1 MAKAI
6 QLITK
11 GNTTQI
17 STVTAGM
24 GKTGNTLIIKA
35 QAGVK
40 YELRD
45 VATKHAPKQLSFVRK
60 GKDLWI
66 KIKDEE
72 DPLNTTDSP
81 DIIIEDYYNYSTIN
95 LIGLSE
101 DGQYFNYVTPKDI
114 SDLFAIHTDEGQFS
128 FYSPGNILGVV
139 SILGLVSLIDV
150 SQKAKP
156 NNSAEDI
163 MPIEAFENMMTIM
176 IDMFSERMQNS
187 DDPFVEMANTMGS
200 MMYSFMDGLTGNTSE
215 ASIGEFALKMGEAI
229 HQFMIGLTGS
239 DENFAQTLGDMMG
252 TMLGSMMSK
261 MTGNTEAPLQSFMTI
276 MNDSISRFMNE
287 MSTNINSI
295 ISPIIDMMN
304 TMLTSID
311 GNIETIETMF
321 AATNETM
328 QSMIEMSPEY
338 MMTILRLSDDIG
350 LMADRIGEMADK
362 IVDTQVIQSE
372 NFLTTQE
379 NAIRLI
385 EILLSQPEPIQSMA
399 GFDVLVWDITS
410 AIDTLQS
417 ISNGYDVFPDNLY
430 IQDSSGTLE
439 TVPEIT
445 EPFVSMMEIFV
456 NEMMVLIMDTFTSEF
471 LTEGN
476 LFDNMANTMGS
487 MMYSFMD
494 GLTGNTSEASIEE
507 FALTMGEAIHQFMIG
522 LTGSDENFAQT
533 LGDMMGT
540 MLGSMMS
547 KMTGN
552 TEAPLQ
558 SFMTI
563 MNDSISRFMNEMST
577 NINSI
582 ISPIIDMMNTMLTS
596 IDGNIETIETMFA
609 ATNETMQS
617 MIEMSPEYMMTI
629 LRLSDDIGLMAD
641 RIGEMADKIVDTQV
655 IQSENFLTTQEN
667 AIRLIEILLSQ
678 PEPIQSMAGFD
689 VLVWDIT
696 SAIDTM
702 QSISNGY
709 DVFPDDIYV
718 QDSSGTLSMIKESDL
733 ILEDGSAVNISNFL
747 NDQSIIVGYT
757 IPNSSLMNVS
767 DLSALITS
775 IQSQTYSIQG
785 LPMIPTQNGIVSIAK
800 MNSIM
805 SLIMGMFIGVQ
816 FTSNYDTIDESALSE
831 ITEPFMSM
839 VEIFIDEMN
848 MDAMMPMINYIRE
861 NLIGI
866 MSDPDMIESLPYMA
880 EAMMNSMSDA
890 MASAESF
897 DEMMVLIMDAFT
909 SEILTEGNMFDNM
922 ANTMGSMMYSFMNGL
937 TGNNTEASIEEFAL
951 TMGETIHQFMI
962 GLAGSDE
969 NFAQT
974 LGDMMGS
981 MVGSMM
987 SGITGDSV
995 TPLQSFTN
1003 IMSDM
1008 TSRFIND
1015 MSTNMASVMDPMT
1028 SLLDTMMT
1036 TMDGNMETIETMFA
1050 VTNETMQNI
1059 IEMSPEYMMT
1069 ILRLSDDIGLMAD
1082 RIGEMA
1088 DRIVDTQVIQSENF
1102 LSMQEN
1108 ALRLVDIMIE
1118 NQTNLTDQ
1126 IGMEAFTEIMDNLN
1140 KINSVISSLIFSKF
1154 SAESILPSQ
1163 LYLQTPSGELIAISE
1178 SDLLNAD
1185 VSADISEFLNGN
1197 QLLVGFTIPN
1207 APLMTLNNLMEY
1219 VAFIQNGGFDMNQLP
1234 MFGFTVQDASMIDMS
1249 SIMNSII
1256 GMFVA
1261 TWATSTQ
1268 SIDPSVTGSFITI
1281 MESFMGDMENMTI
1294 EQFSSLM
1301 NQTITVISESTMID
1315 SMMQMSDTMMEM
1327 TTDLLSSISPNSF
1340 NAMTSTMI
1348 QSFDSTISVT
1358 NTPIDAMGYTMGST
1372 IFSFMRGLS
1381 QNEEELTDYELARM
1395 MGNISQQFM
1404 TKVTGSV
1411 DKSAAAMGEM
1421 IGSIMG
1427 AFMASITG
1435 DSQDPLGTFID
1446 NMMMSQ
1452 FINDFTDSASWMMKS
1467 IVDVMDTMLI
1477 AIQGNTDYII
1487 SMLDILNES
1496 AQDMIQMSPTYIA
1509 TILRLSDDIGLMA
1522 DRIGEM
1528 ANRIVQTEVIQSTN
1542 FLATQQNTMELI
1554 TMLTKSSFDFEP
1566 TTSEMLMVALENLTK
1581 FQNVMN
1587 NVSIAA
1593 ESLSN
1598 TIVPNNLYLIND
1610 LGELIQMNK
1619 TDLVN
1624 TTGGTDISS
1633 FLNQTNLLVGYTIP
1647 FSSSM
1652 TLADLSSMAQMIE
1665 GSGFDLQQ
1673 LPIFA
1678 NATSIMDID
1687 TFIESMF
1694 TTDSLNMID
1703 LPIDQFNQMIQNFQ
1717 SHIDLGVSPMD
1728 IIGQT
1733 AGSMIN
1739 AFMSNMIQTG
1749 MMQTS
1754 LEFNELMGNIV
1765 REFMIG
1771 ITGSQ
1776 EAPAVAMGEMIG
1788 SMIGSFMASITG
1800 DELTPMSSFAQTII
1814 ESFVQLADT
1823 ASQNILTIMDPTI
1836 ELMEMFINDMN
1847 TYTDLF
1853 ILMFENSDMTIDA
1866 MIDQIPSYL
1875 NTMLMLS
1882 DEIGLMADRI
1892 GEMADRIIDTQ
1903 VIMSENFLATQ
1914 QNAILLMSLL
1924 TENSDVI
1931 QDKMGSESFI
1941 TMMSTLS
1948 DAITTLNTVAASS
1961 IPQDYKSALY
1971 LQNADGEIIQLDSAQ
1986 LLLNDGFSFEI
1997 ASMLDGSTL
2006 LVGYSVPASSVIN
2019 MGGWMDVADI
2029 TALPVLDPNINLDMN
2044 DIIRSIMNMMMGN
2057 AIGIPIEQ
2065 SISAPF
2071 MSIMESFAD
2080 GMGISIDEFE
2090 TMFDS
2095 IMETTMVKDMVI
2107 AMKDIAQEVI
2117 TLTYMDQ
2124 FLAQEVIVDTIMN
2137 TFMAKGTPM
2146 AVMAELM
2153 GSIMNSLI
2161 GGMTGFGINA
2171 TPIQTAYSMGEM
2183 MKSFMIGLTG
2193 EEENLAIAI
2202 GEMIGSTMEAFM
2214 DAATGEGEDFLIILD
2229 SLIEQMTTEITANMS
2244 ELIVP
2249 MNDLFLILSE
2259 EMDQTIT
2266 QIQSMMATQN
2276 DNMQSILDQND
2287 AFIGTINTISQDI
2300 IEMSLKIEDMIQRI
2314 DQTIKLQTDN
2324 FIATQN
2330 NLNALV
2336 DSLIQLYTSSS
2347 IEFMKSGMGE
2357 ALNNLMTAQITLKTS
2372 LANIGLLAEYET
2384 MPGLLKGSLEDDI
2397 KEGLSTADYIFGFQG
2412 DDALFGMDGD
2422 DILDGGAG
2430 NDTLNGGEGND
2441 ILNGGDGV
2449 DLLYGDAGDDQII
2462 YDASDSIIDGG
2473 AGIDT
2478 LYIAGSG
2485 VTLDLT
2491 IIADTKI
2498 ISIEKIDLSGSGDN
2512 TFILNYSD
2520 LLALSNDSGIL
2531 FITGDSGDMV
2541 VLSEKVFV
2549 DTQTLGNTIYNT
2561 YSIDGTSSPNIWV
2574 QQGVTVL

>member
-11 GNTTQI
+11 GDTKQI

-35 QAGVK
+35 QADVK

-45 VATKHAPKQLSFVRK
+45 VATKHAPQQLSFVRK

-187 DDPFVEMANTMGS
+187 DDPFVE
-200 MMYSFMDGLTGNTSE
+200 
-215 ASIGEFALKMGEAI
+215 
-229 HQFMIGLTGS
+229 
-239 DENFAQTLGDMMG
+239 
-252 TMLGSMMSK
+252 
-261 MTGNTEAPLQSFMTI
+261 
-276 MNDSISRFMNE
+276 
-287 MSTNINSI
+287 
-295 ISPIIDMMN
+295 
-304 TMLTSID
+304 
-311 GNIETIETMF
+311 
-321 AATNETM
+321 
-328 QSMIEMSPEY
+328 
-338 MMTILRLSDDIG
+338 
-350 LMADRIGEMADK
+350 
-362 IVDTQVIQSE
+362 
-372 NFLTTQE
+372 
-379 NAIRLI
+379 
-385 EILLSQPEPIQSMA
+385 
-399 GFDVLVWDITS
+399 
-410 AIDTLQS
+410 
-417 ISNGYDVFPDNLY
+417 
-430 IQDSSGTLE
+430 
-439 TVPEIT
+439 
-445 EPFVSMMEIFV
+445 
-456 NEMMVLIMDTFTSEF
+456 
-471 LTEGN
+471 
-476 LFDNMANTMGS
+476 MANTMGS

-951 TMGETIHQFMI
+951 TMGETIHQFMV
-962 GLAGSDE
+962 GLAGIDE

-1050 VTNETMQNI
+1050 VTNETMQSM

-1102 LSMQEN
+1102 LSTQEN
-1108 ALRLVDIMIE
+1108 ALRLIDIMIE

-1197 QLLVGFTIPN
+1197 QLLVGFAIPN
-1207 APLMTLNNLMEY
+1207 APLMTLNNLMGH
-1219 VAFIQNGGFDMNQLP
+1219 VAFIQNGGFDMSQLP

-1261 TWATSTQ
+1261 TWFTSTQ

-1358 NTPIDAMGYTMGST
+1358 NTPIDAMGYTMGSI
-1372 IFSFMRGLS
+1372 IFSFIRGLS

-1395 MGNISQQFM
+1395 MGDISQQFM
-1404 TKVTGSV
+1404 TEVTGSV
-1411 DKSAAAMGEM
+1411 GKSAAAMGEM
-1421 IGSIMG
+1421 IGSMMG
-1427 AFMASITG
+1427 AFMASIAG

-1446 NMMMSQ
+1446 NMMVSQ

-1587 NVSIAA
+1587 NVSIAS

-1875 NTMLMLS
+1875 NTMLRLS
-1882 DEIGLMADRI
+1882 NDIGLMADRI
-1892 GEMADRIIDTQ
+1892 NEMASRIVDTQ

-1914 QNAILLMSLL
+1914 QNAISLMSLL
-1924 TENSDVI
+1924 AENSDVI
-1931 QDKMGSESFI
+1931 QDRMGSESFI

-1948 DAITTLNTVAASS
+1948 NAIITLDTIAASS

-1986 LLLNDGFSFEI
+1986 LLLDGSLSFDI

-2006 LVGYSVPASSVIN
+2006 LVGYTIPTSSV
-2019 MGGWMDVADI
+2019 MSMDGWMDI
-2029 TALPVLDPNINLDMN
+2029 TKIPYGITNITTLPILDSNIGLDMN
-2044 DIIRSIMNMMMGN
+2044 DIFRSIMNMMVGN
-2057 AIGIPIEQ
+2057 ALGIPMEQ

-2071 MSIMESFAD
+2071 MSIMESFSS
-2080 GMGISIDEFE
+2080 GMGLSINEFE

-2095 IMETTMVKDMVI
+2095 IMETMIVNDMVT
-2107 AMKDIAQEVI
+2107 ATKDIAQEVI
-2117 TLTYMDQ
+2117 ALTYMDQ
-2124 FLAQEVIVDTIMN
+2124 FFAPEVIVDTIMD
-2137 TFMAKGTPM
+2137 TFMTEGTPIAM
-2146 AVMAELM
+2146 MAEM
-2153 GSIMNSLI
+2153 IGSMINSLI
-2161 GGMTGFGINA
+2161 GETAGFGVNA

-2183 MKSFMIGLTG
+2183 MRSFMVGLTG

-2202 GEMIGSTMEAFM
+2202 GEMIGSMMEAFM
-2214 DAATGEGEDFLIILD
+2214 DAATGEGEDFLTIIY
-2229 SLIEQMTTEITANMS
+2229 SLTEQMTTEITANMS
-2244 ELIVP
+2244 ALITP
-2249 MNDLFLILSE
+2249 MNDLFLMLSE
-2259 EMDQTIT
+2259 EMDQTIA
-2266 QIQSMMATQN
+2266 QIQSMLAIQN

-2287 AFIGTINTISQDI
+2287 AFVGAMSAISQDI
-2300 IEMSLKIEDMIQRI
+2300 IEMSLKVEDMTQRI
-2314 DQTIKLQTDN
+2314 DQTIELQTDN

-2357 ALNNLMTAQITLKTS
+2357 VLNNLMTAQITLDTS
-2372 LANIGLLAEYET
+2372 LTNIGLLVEYET
-2384 MPGLLKGSLEDDI
+2384 MPGLLKGTLEDDI
-2397 KEGLSTADYIFGFQG
+2397 KEGLSTADYIFGFKG
-2412 DDALFGMDGD
+2412 DDTLFGMDGD
-2422 DILDGGAG
+2422 DILNG
-2430 NDTLNGGEGND
+2430 DTGND
-2441 ILNGGDGV
+2441 ILDGGIGNDILIDGNGTDTFNGG
-2449 DLLYGDAGDDQII
+2449 AGDDWIVI
-2462 YDASDSIIDGG
+2462 SSTAFVSIDGG
-2473 AGIDT
+2473 TDTDT
-2478 LYIAGSG
+2478 LYLSGNGMTLNLAGISG
-2485 VTLDLT
+2485 GQIV
-2491 IIADTKI
+2491 
-2498 ISIEKIDLSGSGDN
+2498 SIEKIDLTGSGN
-2512 TFILNYSD
+2512 NALILSHSD
-2520 LLALSNDSGIL
+2520 LLALSESSDIL
-2531 FITGDSGDMV
+2531 YVTGDSGDTV
-2541 VLSEKVFV
+2541 TLSEETFIATDLV
-2549 DTQTLGNTIYNT
+2549 DGITYNA
-2561 YSIDGTSSPNIWV
+2561 YDIDGTATADIWV
-2574 QQGVTVL
+2574 QQDITVL

>member
-66 KIKDEE
+66 KIKDKE
-72 DPLNTTDSP
+72 DLLNTINSP
-81 DIIIEDYYNYSTIN
+81 DIIIENYYNYSTVN
-95 LIGLSE
+95 LVGISE
-101 DGQYFNYVTPKDI
+101 DGQYFNYDTPKGI
-114 SDLFAIHTDEGQFS
+114 SDLFTIHMDEGQFS
-128 FYSPGNILGVV
+128 FYSPGSILGVAT
-139 SILGLVSLIDV
+139 ILGLVSLIDV

-156 NNSAEDI
+156 NDSAEDI
-163 MPIEAFENMMTIM
+163 VPLEAFENMMAIM
-176 IDMFSERMQNS
+176 IDMFSERMQDS

-200 MMYSFMDGLTGNTSE
+200 MVYSFMDGLTGNTSE
-215 ASIGEFALKMGEAI
+215 NSIGEFALAMGEAI

-252 TMLGSMMSK
+252 TAIGSMMSK

-276 MNDSISRFMNE
+276 MNDAMSRFMNE

-321 AATNETM
+321 ATTNETM
-328 QSMIEMSPEY
+328 QSMIEISPDY

-350 LMADRIGEMADK
+350 LMADRIGEMADR

-372 NFLTTQE
+372 NFLSTQE

-385 EILLSQPEPIQSMA
+385 EILLSQPEHIQSMA

-417 ISNGYDVFPDNLY
+417 ISNGYDVFPDDIY
-430 IQDSSGTLE
+430 VQDSSGTLE
-439 TVPEIT
+439 TAAEIT
-445 EPFVSMMEIFV
+445 EPLASMMEIFI
-456 NEMMVLIMDTFTSEF
+456 NEMMVLIIDAFTSEI

-476 LFDNMANTMGS
+476 MLDNMANTMGS

-494 GLTGNTSEASIEE
+494 GLTGNTSEASIEG

-522 LTGSDENFAQT
+522 LTGSDEDFAQT

-540 MLGSMMS
+540 AVGSMMS

-563 MNDSISRFMNEMST
+563 MNDAMSRFMNEMST

-609 ATNETMQS
+609 TTNETMQS
-617 MIEMSPEYMMTI
+617 M
-629 LRLSDDIGLMAD
+629 
-641 RIGEMADKIVDTQV
+641 
-655 IQSENFLTTQEN
+655 
-667 AIRLIEILLSQ
+667 
-678 PEPIQSMAGFD
+678 
-689 VLVWDIT
+689 
-696 SAIDTM
+696 
-702 QSISNGY
+702 
-709 DVFPDDIYV
+709 
-718 QDSSGTLSMIKESDL
+718 
-733 ILEDGSAVNISNFL
+733 
-747 NDQSIIVGYT
+747 
-757 IPNSSLMNVS
+757 
-767 DLSALITS
+767 
-775 IQSQTYSIQG
+775 
-785 LPMIPTQNGIVSIAK
+785 
-800 MNSIM
+800 
-805 SLIMGMFIGVQ
+805 
-816 FTSNYDTIDESALSE
+816 
-831 ITEPFMSM
+831 
-839 VEIFIDEMN
+839 
-848 MDAMMPMINYIRE
+848 
-861 NLIGI
+861 
-866 MSDPDMIESLPYMA
+866 
-880 EAMMNSMSDA
+880 
-890 MASAESF
+890 
-897 DEMMVLIMDAFT
+897 
-909 SEILTEGNMFDNM
+909 
-922 ANTMGSMMYSFMNGL
+922 
-937 TGNNTEASIEEFAL
+937 
-951 TMGETIHQFMI
+951 
-962 GLAGSDE
+962 
-969 NFAQT
+969 
-974 LGDMMGS
+974 
-981 MVGSMM
+981 
-987 SGITGDSV
+987 
-995 TPLQSFTN
+995 
-1003 IMSDM
+1003 
-1008 TSRFIND
+1008 
-1015 MSTNMASVMDPMT
+1015 
-1028 SLLDTMMT
+1028 
-1036 TMDGNMETIETMFA
+1036 
-1050 VTNETMQNI
+1050 

-1102 LSMQEN
+1102 LSTQENAIRLIEILLSQPEHIQSMAGFDVLVWDITSAIDTLQSISNGYDVFPNDIYVQDSSGILSMIKESDLIQEDGSAVNISNFLNDQSIIVGYTIPNLSLMNVSNLSALMTFIQSQTYSIQDLPMIPTQNGIVSITQMNSIMSLIMGMFIGAQFTSNYDTIDESALSEITEPFMSMVEIFIDEMNMDAMVPMINYIRENLISMMSDPDMIESLPYIAQTMMNSMSDTVASVESFDEMMVLIMDAFTSEILAEGNMFGNMANTMGSMMYSFMDGLTGNTSEASIEGFALTMGKAIHQFMIGLTGSDENFAQTLGDMMGSMVGSMMAGITGDNAAPLQSFTNIMSDMMSRFINDMSANMASVMDPMISLLDTMMTTMDGNIETIETMFATTNETMQSMIEMSPEYMMTILRLSDDIGLMADRIGEMADRIVDTQVIQSENFLSTQEN
-1108 ALRLVDIMIE
+1108 ALRLIDIMIE

-1126 IGMEAFTEIMDNLN
+1126 IGIEAFSEIMDNLN
-1140 KINSVISSLIFSKF
+1140 KINSVISSLIFSNF

-1197 QLLVGFTIPN
+1197 QLLVGFTISN
-1207 APLMTLNNLMEY
+1207 APLMTLNKLMEY
-1219 VAFIQNGGFDMNQLP
+1219 VAFIQNGGVDISQLP
-1234 MFGFTVQDASMIDMS
+1234 MFGFTAQDASMIDMS

-1256 GMFVA
+1256 GMFMA
-1261 TWATSTQ
+1261 TWFTSSQPIDSFAT
-1268 SIDPSVTGSFITI
+1268 DSFITI
-1281 MESFMGDMENMTI
+1281 MESFIGDTGNMTI

-1301 NQTITVISESTMID
+1301 NQAITVISENTLID
-1315 SMMQMSDTMMEM
+1315 SMMQMSDAMMGM
-1327 TTDLLSSISPNSF
+1327 TTNMLGSISPSSF
-1340 NAMTSTMI
+1340 NAMTSTAI
-1348 QSFDSTISVT
+1348 QSFDSTILLT
-1358 NTPIDAMGYTMGST
+1358 DTPIDAMGYTMGST

-1395 MGNISQQFM
+1395 MGDISQQFM
-1404 TKVTGSV
+1404 AEVTGNV
-1411 DKSAAAMGEM
+1411 NKSAAAMGEM
-1421 IGSIMG
+1421 MGSMMG

-1435 DSQDPLGTFID
+1435 DSQNPLGTFAD

-1452 FINDFTDSASWMMKS
+1452 FINDFTDSTLWITKS
-1467 IVDVMDTMLI
+1467 IVDVMDTILI
-1477 AIQGNTDYII
+1477 TIQGNTDYII
-1487 SMLDILNES
+1487 SMFEILNDS
-1496 AQDMIQMSPTYIA
+1496 AQDMIQMSPTYMA
-1509 TILRLSDDIGLMA
+1509 TILRLSDDIDLMA

-1528 ANRIVQTEVIQSTN
+1528 ADRIVQTEVIQSAN

-1554 TMLTKSSFDFEP
+1554 TMLTESSFEFDP
-1566 TTSEMLMVALENLTK
+1566 ATSEMLEIALENLTK
-1581 FQNVMN
+1581 FQNIMN
-1587 NVSIAA
+1587 DISIAA
-1593 ESLSN
+1593 ESINS
-1598 TIVPNNLYLIND
+1598 TIVPSDLYLIND
-1610 LGELIQMNK
+1610 LGELIQISK
-1619 TDLVN
+1619 TDLIN
-1624 TTGGTDISS
+1624 TADSTDISS
-1633 FLNQTNLLVGYTIP
+1633 FLNQTNLLVGYKVP
-1647 FSSSM
+1647 LGSSM
-1652 TLADLSSMAQMIE
+1652 SLSELISMAQMIE
-1665 GSGFDLQQ
+1665 ERGFDLEQ
-1673 LPIFA
+1673 LPIFG
-1678 NATSIMDID
+1678 NATSIMDIN
-1687 TFIESMF
+1687 TFISSML
-1694 TTDSLNMID
+1694 TTDPLNIID
-1703 LPIDQFNQMIQNFQ
+1703 LPIDQFNQIIQNFQ
-1717 SHIDLGVSPMD
+1717 SHIDLGVSPID
-1728 IIGQT
+1728 IIGQA
-1733 AGSMIN
+1733 AGSMVN
-1739 AFMSNMIQTG
+1739 AFMSNMIQSD

-1754 LEFNELMGNIV
+1754 LEFNELMGNTI

-1771 ITGSQ
+1771 MTGSQ

-1823 ASQNILTIMDPTI
+1823 ASQNILTIMDPAI

-1847 TYTDLF
+1847 TYMDLF

-1866 MIDQIPSYL
+1866 MIEQIPSYL
-1875 NTMLMLS
+1875 DTMLRLS
-1882 DEIGLMADRI
+1882 DDIGLMADRI
-1892 GEMADRIIDTQ
+1892 GEMADRIVNTQ
-1903 VIMSENFLATQ
+1903 VIMSDNFLATQ
-1914 QNAILLMSLL
+1914 QNAIALMNLL
-1924 TENSDVI
+1924 TENSAVI
-1931 QDKMGSESFI
+1931 QNGMGSDSFSA
-1941 TMMSTLS
+1941 MMSTLS
-1948 DAITTLNTVAASS
+1948 DAITTLDTIATSS

-1971 LQNADGEIIQLDSAQ
+1971 LQNADGEIIQLDSTQ
-1986 LLLNDGFSFEI
+1986 LLLNDSFSFEI

-2006 LVGYSVPASSVIN
+2006 LVGYEVPASSI
-2019 MGGWMDVADI
+2019 MSMDEWMDVADI
-2029 TALPVLDPNINLDMN
+2029 TALPLLDPNINLDMN

-2057 AIGIPIEQ
+2057 AIGIPMEQ

-2071 MSIMESFAD
+2071 MAIMESFAD
-2080 GMGISIDEFE
+2080 GMGLSINEFE

-2107 AMKDIAQEVI
+2107 AMNDIAQEVI
-2117 TLTYMDQ
+2117 ALTCMDQ
-2124 FLAQEVIVDTIMN
+2124 FFAPEVIVDTIIN
-2137 TFMAKGTPM
+2137 TFMAEGTPM
-2146 AVMAELM
+2146 AVMVELM

-2161 GGMTGFGINA
+2161 GGIAGFEINA

-2183 MKSFMIGLTG
+2183 MKSFMVGLTG

-2214 DAATGEGEDFLIILD
+2214 DAAAGEGEDFLIILD

-2244 ELIVP
+2244 ALIVP

-2266 QIQSMMATQN
+2266 QIQSMMATHN

-2287 AFIGTINTISQDI
+2287 AFISSMSAISQDI
-2300 IEMSLKIEDMIQRI
+2300 IKMSLKVEDMIQRI
-2314 DQTIKLQTDN
+2314 DQTIKLQTNN
-2324 FIATQN
+2324 FITTQN
-2330 NLNALV
+2330 NLNVLV

-2357 ALNNLMTAQITLKTS
+2357 TLDNLMTAQITLETS
-2372 LANIGLLAEYET
+2372 LVNIGLLAEYET
-2384 MPGLLKGSLEDDI
+2384 IPGLIKGSLEDDAI
-2397 KEGLSTADYIFGFQG
+2397 EGLSDADYIFGFQG
-2412 DDALFGMDGD
+2412 DDTLFGMDGD
-2422 DILDGGAG
+2422 DILDGGVD
-2430 NDTLNGGEGND
+2430 NDTLNGGDGND
-2441 ILNGGDGV
+2441 ILNGGDGI
-2449 DLLYGDAGDDQII
+2449 DFLYGDAGDDQII
-2462 YDASDSIIDGG
+2462 YDASDFIIDGR

-2478 LYIAGSG
+2478 LHIAGSG

-2498 ISIEKIDLSGSGDN
+2498 IGIEKINLSGSGSN

-2520 LLALSNDSGIL
+2520 LLALKNDSGIL

-2561 YSIDGTSSPNIWV
+2561 YCIGGASSPNIWV
-2574 QQGVTVL
+2574 QQEVMVI

>member
-11 GNTTQI
+11 SDTKQI

-35 QAGVK
+35 QADVK

-45 VATKHAPKQLSFVRK
+45 VATKHALQHLSFVRK

-66 KIKDEE
+66 KIKDDK
-72 DPLNTTDSP
+72 DPLNTTDVP
-81 DIIIEDYYNYSTIN
+81 DIIIENYYNYSTIN
-95 LIGLSE
+95 LVGFSKN
-101 DGQYFNYVTPKDI
+101 GQYFNYVAPKDI
-114 SDLFAIHTDEGQFS
+114 SDLFAIHMDEGQFS
-128 FYSPGNILGVV
+128 FYSPGSILVV
-139 SILGLVSLIDV
+139 ASILGLVSLIDV

-163 MPIEAFENMMTIM
+163 MPVEAFENMMTIM
-176 IDMFSERMQNS
+176 IDTFSERMQNS
-187 DDPFVEMANTMGS
+187 DDPFIEMANTMGS
-200 MMYSFMDGLTGNTSE
+200 MMYSFMDGLTGNTAE
-215 ASIGEFALKMGEAI
+215 ASVEGFALTMGEAI

-239 DENFAQTLGDMMG
+239 DENFAQTLGDVMG
-252 TMLGSMMSK
+252 SMVGSMMSK

-276 MNDSISRFMNE
+276 MNDSMSRFMNE

-328 QSMIEMSPEY
+328 QSMIEMSPDY

-350 LMADRIGEMADK
+350 LMADRIGEMADR

-372 NFLTTQE
+372 NFLSTQE
-379 NAIRLI
+379 NALRLI

-417 ISNGYDVFPDNLY
+417 ISNGYDVFPDDIY
-430 IQDSSGTLE
+430 IQDSSGILSMIKESDLIQEDGSAVNISNFLNDQSIVVGYTIPNLSLMNISDLSALMTFIQSQTYSIQDLPMIPTQNGIVSIAQMNSIMSLIMGMFIGAQFTSNYDTIDE
-439 TVPEIT
+439 SALSEIT
-445 EPFVSMMEIFV
+445 EPFMSMVEIFIDEMNMDAMVPMINYIRENLISMMSDPDMIESLPYIAQTMMNSMSDTVASVESFD
-456 NEMMVLIMDTFTSEF
+456 EMMVLIMDIFTSKI
-471 LTEGN
+471 LAEGN
-476 LFDNMANTMGS
+476 MFDNMANTMGS

-494 GLTGNTSEASIEE
+494 GLTGNTAEASVEG

-533 LGDMMGT
+533 LGDVMGS
-540 MLGSMMS
+540 MVGSMMS

-563 MNDSISRFMNEMST
+563 MNDSMSRFMNEMST

-617 MIEMSPEYMMTI
+617 MIEMSP
-629 LRLSDDIGLMAD
+629 D
-641 RIGEMADKIVDTQV
+641 
-655 IQSENFLTTQEN
+655 
-667 AIRLIEILLSQ
+667 
-678 PEPIQSMAGFD
+678 
-689 VLVWDIT
+689 
-696 SAIDTM
+696 
-702 QSISNGY
+702 
-709 DVFPDDIYV
+709 
-718 QDSSGTLSMIKESDL
+718 
-733 ILEDGSAVNISNFL
+733 
-747 NDQSIIVGYT
+747 
-757 IPNSSLMNVS
+757 
-767 DLSALITS
+767 
-775 IQSQTYSIQG
+775 
-785 LPMIPTQNGIVSIAK
+785 
-800 MNSIM
+800 
-805 SLIMGMFIGVQ
+805 
-816 FTSNYDTIDESALSE
+816 
-831 ITEPFMSM
+831 
-839 VEIFIDEMN
+839 
-848 MDAMMPMINYIRE
+848 
-861 NLIGI
+861 
-866 MSDPDMIESLPYMA
+866 
-880 EAMMNSMSDA
+880 
-890 MASAESF
+890 
-897 DEMMVLIMDAFT
+897 
-909 SEILTEGNMFDNM
+909 
-922 ANTMGSMMYSFMNGL
+922 
-937 TGNNTEASIEEFAL
+937 
-951 TMGETIHQFMI
+951 
-962 GLAGSDE
+962 
-969 NFAQT
+969 
-974 LGDMMGS
+974 
-981 MVGSMM
+981 
-987 SGITGDSV
+987 
-995 TPLQSFTN
+995 
-1003 IMSDM
+1003 
-1008 TSRFIND
+1008 
-1015 MSTNMASVMDPMT
+1015 
-1028 SLLDTMMT
+1028 
-1036 TMDGNMETIETMFA
+1036 
-1050 VTNETMQNI
+1050 
-1059 IEMSPEYMMT
+1059 YMMT

-1102 LSMQEN
+1102 LSTQEN
-1108 ALRLVDIMIE
+1108 ALRLIEIMIE

-1126 IGMEAFTEIMDNLN
+1126 IGIKAFTEIMDNLN
-1140 KINSVISSLIFSKF
+1140 KINSVISSLIFSNF

-1207 APLMTLNNLMEY
+1207 APLMTLNKLIEY
-1219 VAFIQNGGFDMNQLP
+1219 VAFIQNGGLDMSQLP
-1234 MFGFTVQDASMIDMS
+1234 MLGFTAQDVSMIDMS

-1256 GMFVA
+1256 GMFMA
-1261 TWATSTQ
+1261 TWLTSSQ
-1268 SIDPSVTGSFITI
+1268 SLDPSVTSSFITI
-1281 MESFMGDMENMTI
+1281 IEDFMSDMGNMTI

-1301 NQTITVISESTMID
+1301 NQTITVISGSTMID
-1315 SMMQMSDTMMEM
+1315 SMMQMSDSMMEM
-1327 TTDLLSSISPNSF
+1327 TTDLLSEMSLNSF
-1340 NAMTSTMI
+1340 NTMTSTAI
-1348 QSFDSTISVT
+1348 QSIDSTISVT
-1358 NTPIDAMGYTMGST
+1358 NTPIDAMGYTMGSI

-1381 QNEEELTDYELARM
+1381 QNEEELTNYELARM
-1395 MGNISQQFM
+1395 MGDISQQFM
-1404 TKVTGSV
+1404 AEVTGNIN
-1411 DKSAAAMGEM
+1411 KPAAAMGEM
-1421 IGSIMG
+1421 MGSMMG

-1446 NMMMSQ
+1446 NMMKSQ
-1452 FINDFTDSASWMMKS
+1452 FINDFTDSTSWMMKS
-1467 IVDVMDTMLI
+1467 MVDVMDTMLI
-1477 AIQGNTDYII
+1477 TIQGNTDYII
-1487 SMLDILNES
+1487 SMLEILNDS

-1528 ANRIVQTEVIQSTN
+1528 AGRIVQTEVIQSAN
-1542 FLATQQNTMELI
+1542 FLTTQQNTMELI
-1554 TMLTKSSFDFEP
+1554 TMLNESSFEFEP
-1566 TTSEMLMVALENLTK
+1566 TTNEMLRVALENLTK
-1581 FQNVMN
+1581 FQNIMN

-1593 ESLSN
+1593 ESLSS
-1598 TIVPNNLYLIND
+1598 TIVPNDLYLIND
-1610 LGELIQMNK
+1610 LGELMQISK

-1624 TTGGTDISS
+1624 YAGSTDISL
-1633 FLNQTNLLVGYTIP
+1633 FLDQANLLVGYTIP
-1647 FSSSM
+1647 FNSSM

-1665 GSGFDLQQ
+1665 VSGFSLEQ

-1678 NATSIMDID
+1678 NATSIMDIN
-1687 TFIESMF
+1687 TFMESMF
-1694 TTDSLNMID
+1694 TTDTLNMID

-1739 AFMSNMIQTG
+1739 AFMNNMIQAD

-1754 LEFNELMGNIV
+1754 LEFVELMGNTV

-1776 EAPAVAMGEMIG
+1776 EVPAMAMGEMIG

-1800 DELTPMSSFAQTII
+1800 DELTPMNSFAQTII

-1836 ELMEMFINDMN
+1836 ELMEMFVNDMN
-1847 TYTDLF
+1847 TYMDLF
-1853 ILMFENSDMTIDA
+1853 ILMFENSDATIDV

-1875 NTMLMLS
+1875 DTMLRLS
-1882 DEIGLMADRI
+1882 SDIGLMTDRI
-1892 GEMADRIIDTQ
+1892 GEMADRIVDTQ
-1903 VIMSENFLATQ
+1903 MIMSENFLATQ
-1914 QNAILLMSLL
+1914 QNAISLMSLL

-1941 TMMSTLS
+1941 AMISTLS
-1948 DAITTLNTVAASS
+1948 NAIIMLDTIAASS

-1971 LQNADGEIIQLDSAQ
+1971 LQNADGEIIQLSSAQ
-1986 LLLNDGFSFEI
+1986 LLLNDSFSFEV

-2006 LVGYSVPASSVIN
+2006 LVGYTIPASSIMSMN
-2019 MGGWMDVADI
+2019 EWMDI
-2029 TALPVLDPNINLDMN
+2029 TKIPYGITNITTLPILDPNINLDMN
-2044 DIIRSIMNMMMGN
+2044 DIFRSIMNMMMGN
-2057 AIGIPIEQ
+2057 AIGIPMEQ

-2071 MSIMESFAD
+2071 MSIMESFAN
-2080 GMGISIDEFE
+2080 GMGLSIDEFE

-2095 IMETTMVKDMVI
+2095 IMETMMVNDMVA

-2117 TLTYMDQ
+2117 ALTYMDQ
-2124 FLAQEVIVDTIMN
+2124 FFAPEVIVDTIMN
-2137 TFMAKGTPM
+2137 TFMTEGTPIAM
-2146 AVMAELM
+2146 MAEML
-2153 GSIMNSLI
+2153 GSMMNSLI
-2161 GGMTGFGINA
+2161 GGTGFEINA
-2171 TPIQTAYSMGEM
+2171 TPIQTAYNMGEM
-2183 MKSFMIGLTG
+2183 MKSFMVGFTG
-2193 EEENLAIAI
+2193 NQENLAIAI

-2214 DAATGEGEDFLIILD
+2214 DAVTGEGEDFTTIIN
-2229 SLIEQMTTEITANMS
+2229 SLKEQMVTEITANMS
-2244 ELIVP
+2244 ALIDPV
-2249 MNDLFLILSE
+2249 NDLFLVLSE

-2266 QIQSMMATQN
+2266 QMQSMMIIQN

-2287 AFIGTINTISQDI
+2287 TFISAMSAISQDI
-2300 IEMSLKIEDMIQRI
+2300 IEMSLKIEDMIRRV
-2314 DQTIKLQTDN
+2314 DQTIKLQTNN
-2324 FIATQN
+2324 FITTQN

-2336 DSLIQLYTSSS
+2336 DSLLQLYTSSS

-2357 ALNNLMTAQITLKTS
+2357 VLNNLMTAQITMETS
-2372 LANIGLLAEYET
+2372 LANIGLLSEYET

-2397 KEGLSTADYIFGFQG
+2397 KEGLNTADYIFGFKGNDIING
-2412 DDALFGMDGD
+2412 DSGN

-2430 NDTLNGGEGND
+2430 NDTISGGDGND
-2441 ILNGGDGV
+2441 ILNGGDGI
-2449 DLLYGDAGDDQII
+2449 DLLFGDASDDQIV

-2473 AGIDT
+2473 TGIDT

-2491 IIADTKI
+2491 TIADTKI
-2498 ISIEKIDLSGSGDN
+2498 IGIEKIDITGSGNN
-2512 TFILNYSD
+2512 TLKLNYSD
-2520 LLALSNDSGIL
+2520 LLALSN
-2531 FITGDSGDMV
+2531 TGDVLYVTGNGGDMV
-2541 VLSEKVFV
+2541 TLTGAVF
-2549 DTQTLGNTIYNT
+2549 TGSKTLDNIIYNT
-2561 YSIDGTSSPNIWV
+2561 YNIGGTSFPNIWI
-2574 QQGVTVL
+2574 QQEIIVV